1 MDLPIAPPA
10 FDASARTRADTG
22 PDVGAA
28 VGLLVAEVLVL
39 AGILAVWVASGLTF
53 DPAADAE
60 FDRLDGCLVAAAC
73 VGGLALLA
81 TAVAIRVRAPVTA
94 WSQGF
99 MVVVIAVAV
108 LAGFSY
114 QRHEDEVREPAPAWT
129 GQVGCRSGG
138 GSDECAAG
146 GG

>member
-39 AGILAVWVASGLTF
+39 AGIVAVWIASGLTF

-60 FDRLDGCLVAAAC
+60 FDRLDGYLAASAC

-81 TAVAIRVRAPVTA
+81 TVVAIRVRAPVTA

-99 MVVVIAVAV
+99 MVVVIAAAV

-114 QRHEDEVREPAPAWT
+114 QRHEDEVRGPAPAWT

-138 GSDECAAG
+138 DSDECAATG
-146 GG
+146 G

>member
-10 FDASARTRADTG
+10 HDASVRTRADTG

-28 VGLLVAEVLVL
+28 VGLLVADVLVL
-39 AGILAVWVASGLTF
+39 AGILAAWIASGLTF
-53 DPAADAE
+53 DPAARAE
-60 FDRLDGCLVAAAC
+60 FDRLDGYLVASAC

-81 TAVAIRVRAPVTA
+81 TGVAVRVRAPVTA

-99 MVVVIAVAV
+99 MAVLIAVAV

-114 QRHEDEVREPAPAWT
+114 QRHEDEVRRPAPAWT
-129 GQVGCRSGG
+129 GQAGCRSGG
-138 GSDECAAG
+138 DSHECASTG
-146 GG
+146 G